1 LLRAIQNGIDSG
13 DFKVRVGYGLQEMAY
28 AAWALVHGIA
38 MLRLTYLEQF
48 PADFDVVDQE
58 VLRTLSDGLMAG

>member
-1 LLRAIQNGIDSG
+1 
-13 DFKVRVGYGLQEMAY
+13 VGYGLQEMAY